1 MKYEKVS
8 NFICIISLIYEELI
22 YAKCFLILYRKKM
35 QLYIHKIL
43 ETSISKLQ

>member
-1 MKYEKVS
+1 MQSV
-8 NFICIISLIYEELI
+8 
-22 YAKCFLILYRKKM
+22 FLVLYRKKI

>member
-8 NFICIISLIYEELI
+8 NFIYIISLIYVELI
-22 YAKCFLILYRKKM
+22 YAKCFLVLYKKKM

-43 ETSISKLQ
+43 ETSINNIL